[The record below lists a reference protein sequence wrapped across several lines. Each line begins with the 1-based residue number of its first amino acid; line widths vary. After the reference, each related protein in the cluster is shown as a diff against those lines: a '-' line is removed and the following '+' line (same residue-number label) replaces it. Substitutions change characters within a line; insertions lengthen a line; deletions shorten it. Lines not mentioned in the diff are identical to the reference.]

1 LKIRLGAGKSPPPS
15 CGRKGA
21 SVRPVKILF
30 VAVALSVLGGC
41 APTQKSA
48 PSSGKVQLTVD
59 FQQGQPIKYRFISS
73 RVVTVDWG
81 AAAGATKVDKSSE
94 SLTLVVSYTP
104 VEVNPYGLTTIKAV
118 CESAV
123 VSRESRRAPGN
134 DAAES
139 FAGKSWTFTI
149 GPTGKMEDRKALYD
163 VIRQA
168 GQRAFRADRS
178 QGLVKEPDMIYDF
191 IALQW
196 FLWDSISSIPKPAA
210 GVRVG
215 DQWKS
220 KLFVPA
226 PMILFT
232 ARDVNYRL
240 AEVRRE
246 PNDSIAVIDSN
257 YSPLYPSPSD
267 WPVPYTE
274 MFQMSGM
281 FGFLRDYRVLDL
293 QGRGQELFN
302 INAGRTEKYT
312 QQYTMNIA
320 ASLPLALGVNPKITI
335 EQTLTMDLIAG
346 PGTRAP

>member
-1 LKIRLGAGKSPPPS
+1 M
-15 CGRKGA
+15 
-21 SVRPVKILF
+21 PVKILF
-30 VAVALSVLGGC
+30 VAVALSVLVGC
-41 APTQKSA
+41 APAQKSA
-48 PSSGKVQLTVD
+48 PSSGKVRLTVD

-73 RVVTVDWG
+73 RTVNVDWG
-81 AAAGATKVDKSSE
+81 QATGATKVDKSSE
-94 SLTLVVSYTP
+94 SLTLVVSYMP

-123 VSRESRRAPGN
+123 VSREPSRMLSP
-134 DAAES
+134 DAAGS
-139 FAGKSWTFTI
+139 FTGKSRTI
-149 GPTGKMEDRKALYD
+149 SVDPTGKIEDRTGLYD

-168 GQRAFRADRS
+168 GPRAFRADRS

-191 IALQW
+191 IASQW

-257 YSPLYPSPSD
+257 YTLLYPSPSD

-274 MFQMSGM
+274 VFQMSGM
-281 FGFLRDYRVLDL
+281 FGFLRDYKVLDL

-312 QQYTMNIA
+312 QQYTMNII
-320 ASLPLALGVNPKITI
+320 ASLPLALGVNPRITI

-346 PGTRAP
+346 PGNRAP